1 MRGYR
6 ILWLF
11 FAGTLAASAATSA
24 PVYQVQ
30 TVAGT
35 GCSSGSGPAATAVI
49 GTANGV
55 AVDAAG
61 NIYFSD
67 TDNDLVRKINTSG
80 QISTLAGACSAGFS
94 GDGGPA
100 AAAQLNQPYGVAVDT
115 AGNVYVADYG
125 NNRVRR
131 IATDGTIS
139 TVAGNGQAGLAGES
153 VPAASSP
160 LLTPRNVAV
169 DSTGNLYISEFEGQR
184 VRKVSPAGT
193 ATTVAGIGIAGYG
206 GDSGPAT
213 SAQLNYPAGL
223 AFDPSG
229 ALYIADSGN
238 HLVRKVAGGIITTV
252 LGPTIKL
259 SGNSTTPLFGPV
271 GAAADAAGNLYVAE
285 GQSGAP
291 ASIGV
296 YNLASGQW
304 TLAVIGP
311 AGSTASSNDVAAD
324 TAGNLYL
331 AAGKQIW
338 MKPANPT
345 SANKLLAGGGTGLGD
360 GGSATAAQLLAP
372 WSVALDAAGN
382 LYIADSG
389 DQRIRK
395 VDTSGQISTEAG
407 TGTAGFAGDNGPA
420 SAAQLYSPIGVTV
433 DPFGA
438 IYIADTLNERIRQV
452 STAGIIDTVA
462 GTGQTGVGQQGSP
475 GTQMPLDNPEGVC
488 TGQSGML
495 YVADLGN
502 NRVLRVPPGGDVTTA
517 AGNGSQ
523 GYSGDGGPAP
533 MAQLN
538 SPSACSVDTA
548 GDLFIAD
555 TGNNAIREVT
565 PNGNI
570 ATVAGIGTAGF
581 SGDAGPAT
589 SAALNGPAGIAADDD
604 GNLYIADTLNNRIR
618 LVTPDGMIQTI
629 AGGSSTQAI
638 VRPGGLALDGSGDV
652 YFAEPDLD
660 LVAKL
665 VPAATTS
672 SGTTTTATGTATSSL
687 AAVNAASQ
695 TTGPVAPGE
704 LITIYGTGLGPQTGV
719 AATPDSTT
727 GLIPT
732 TVGGTEVQ
740 FDGNAAPVLY
750 AQAGQVNV
758 QVPYSVAGE
767 TSTSVVITY
776 NGQQGG
782 AITLPVVSTAPAL
795 FAPIANADGSLNSQ
809 SQPAVPNGII
819 TLYATGQGVSTGTN
833 VSGQPAA
840 APYAPPAAAVT
851 LTVAGL
857 PAGILFAGSAPGL
870 VGVMQI
876 NARIP
881 GGFVSSGQNSVVL
894 TVGGVAS
901 PPSTVWLQ

>member
-1 MRGYR
+1 MRGYCT
-6 ILWLF
+6 LFLF

-30 TVAGT
+30 TVAGI
-35 GCSSGSGPAATAVI
+35 GCPTGSGTAATAPI
-49 GTANGV
+49 GTSNGI

-67 TDNDLVRKINTSG
+67 TDNHLVRKVNTSG
-80 QISTLAGACSAGFS
+80 QISTLAGTCTAGFS

-115 AGNVYVADYG
+115 AGNVYIADYG
-125 NNRVRR
+125 NSRVRR

-139 TVAGNGQAGLAGES
+139 TVAGNGQAGLAADG

-169 DSTGNLYISEFEGQR
+169 DSSSNLYISEFAGQR
-184 VRKVSPAGT
+184 VRKVTLDGT
-193 ATTVAGIGIAGYG
+193 ATTVAGIAIAGYG

-223 AFDPSG
+223 AFDQSG
-229 ALYIADSGN
+229 ALYIADSSN
-238 HLVRKVAGGIITTV
+238 HRVRKVAGGTITTV
-252 LGPTIKL
+252 LGPTIQIAA
-259 SGNSTTPLFGPV
+259 NSTTPLYGPV
-271 GAAADAAGNLYVAE
+271 GVAVDSSGNIYVAE
-285 GQSGAP
+285 GQAGP
-291 ASIGV
+291 AACLGIYSV
-296 YNLASGQW
+296 ATGQW
-304 TLAVIGP
+304 TLALIGP
-311 AGSTASSNDVAAD
+311 SGSTASSNDVTVD
-324 TAGNLYL
+324 TSGNVYL
-331 AAGKQIW
+331 AIGKEIW
-338 MKPANPT
+338 MKPANPA
-345 SANKLLAGGGTGLGD
+345 SANKLLAGGASGLGD

-438 IYIADTLNERIRQV
+438 IYIADTLNQRIRQI
-452 STAGIIDTVA
+452 STAGIIDTVV
-462 GTGQTGVGQQGSP
+462 GTGQTGVGQQGLP
-475 GTQMPLDNPEGVC
+475 GTQMPLNNPEGVC
-488 TGQSGML
+488 TDQSGVL
-495 YVADLGN
+495 YVVDMGN
-502 NRVLRVPPGGDVTTA
+502 HRVLRAPPGGDVTTA

-533 MAQLN
+533 VAQLN

-555 TGNNAIREVT
+555 TGNNVIREVT

-570 ATVAGIGTAGF
+570 VTVAGTGTAGF
-581 SGDAGPAT
+581 SGDGGPAT
-589 SAALNGPAGIAADDD
+589 SAALNSPAGIAVDDN
-604 GNLYIADTLNNRIR
+604 GNLYIADTLNNSIR

-629 AGGSSTQAI
+629 AGGSSNQTI
-638 VRPGGLALDGSGDV
+638 VRPGGLALDGSGDL

-665 VPAATTS
+665 VPATAAP
-672 SGTTTTATGTATSSL
+672 SGTTTTATATSTSSL
-687 AAVNAASQ
+687 TAVSAASQ
-695 TTGPVAPGE
+695 IAGPVAPGE

-719 AATPDSTT
+719 AATPESTT

-732 TVGGTEVQ
+732 TAGGTQVQ

-767 TSTSVVITY
+767 TSTSVVVTY
-776 NGQQGG
+776 NGQQAG
-782 AITLPVVSTAPAL
+782 AVTLPVVSTAPAL
-795 FAPIANADGSLNSQ
+795 FTAVANADGSLNSQ
-809 SQPAVPNGII
+809 NQPAAPNGII

-840 APYAPPAAAVT
+840 APYAPPAASVV

-857 PAGILFAGSAPGL
+857 PAGVLFAGSAPGL

-894 TVGGVAS
+894 TVGGVSS
-901 PPSTVWLQ
+901 PAITIWLQ